1 MLFRKNH
8 SSRPIVRPGVPA
20 TKERARADG
29 SAVCPNLF
37 KLVCTVLKTEFL
49 LVLDLSQIT
58 CLLDAVIFPLVGSIA
73 LMYAKLSRGVPAR
86 RAEKQFFAILV
97 VLTVVT
103 LRTVITCDEIWIVHT
118 MSLGGLIVCSLL
130 ILGQVETPD
139 QDPSVAV

>member
-58 CLLDAVIFPLVGSIA
+58 CLVGSIA

-130 ILGQVETPD
+130 IPGQVETPD